1 MARLLKAP
9 TVEITRLLQ
18 KEIVEWL
25 DIAGEFRAACW
36 FEEYWCGEKGNYTNA
51 TAGYVGNCV
60 ASGIE
65 SHWRYLRED
74 TVGTS
79 GTNQR
84 ISLEVFS
91 GSLVRYM
98 ETSSKRHADK
108 ILDEKTGS
116 HMFPRTPKISA
127 AMWKR
132 VQSFDVQRLLL
143 ANFEGSADARK
154 TWLEKMEYFVPTEID
169 PNAAFSDLIVG
180 FHEAGRSMQAISRSN
195 VRGLVVPSFN
205 FYKYITVTK
214 KIVDAQQMMQIVDE
228 EYAMYKVLF
237 HETAE
242 FHNKFPH
249 MSIEET
255 LDCMENFNR
264 IEPLKKKCGDMLARC
279 SCNDS
284 YRKFCCVES
293 IVFSMLFSPD
303 LVVPSTERIKQLKE
317 KIKEKVNPFN
327 ADAMR
332 KKKAA
337 KEKEKTS
344 TVQPA
349 WAPNIPK
356 SKSVLPSSAASLRR
370 PVSAKGSKN
379 AKIAEEDQLVESE
392 IGEELADPP
401 VVPPPAEVCAAP
413 EDAVQSLKSKAAPQL
428 PRVPRK
434 RETSKVKLSRNTR
447 KT

>member
-1 MARLLKAP
+1 
-9 TVEITRLLQ
+9 
-18 KEIVEWL
+18 
-25 DIAGEFRAACW
+25 
-36 FEEYWCGEKGNYTNA
+36 
-51 TAGYVGNCV
+51 
-60 ASGIE
+60 
-65 SHWRYLRED
+65 
-74 TVGTS
+74 
-79 GTNQR
+79 
-84 ISLEVFS
+84 
-91 GSLVRYM
+91 
-98 ETSSKRHADK
+98 
-108 ILDEKTGS
+108 
-116 HMFPRTPKISA
+116 
-127 AMWKR
+127 
-132 VQSFDVQRLLL
+132 
-143 ANFEGSADARK
+143 
-154 TWLEKMEYFVPTEID
+154 MEYFVPTEID

-279 SCNDS
+279 TCNDS

-327 ADAMR
+327 AAAIR

-344 TVQPA
+344 AVQPT

-434 RETSKVKLSRNTR
+434 RDTSKVKLSRNTR
-447 KT
+447 NT